1 MGDSRRDF
9 IKLGAAA
16 AAVGALP
23 PQEGATAA
31 PSLGPI
37 PKIVEIGVIRNVI
50 QQGQA

>member
-16 AAVGALP
+16 TVGVLL